1 MFDVL
6 TDKDMAFQPIDRD
19 TDYLLPPSVQE
30 WLPKSHL
37 ARYVVDVVEGL
48 DLSALERGY
57 AGRGS
62 EAYHPATLLSL
73 LIYGYATG
81 TFSSRKIERATYDSL
96 AFRYIACNRHPDHDT
111 LATFRTRFGKEF
123 ESAFVQVLQVARENQ
138 LSRFGTVSLDG
149 TKIHANA
156 SRHSA
161 LSYAHAEKIE
171 AHLKAEVQEL
181 LALAAEADQSAVPD
195 GVSLPDEI
203 TRRED
208 RLAAIAAAKV
218 KIEARAKERFAGEQ
232 ADYEAKLAA
241 RAAQAEA
248 GKTPRGKGPK
258 PPESGPRATDQINL
272 TDEESR
278 IMPVA
283 GGGYEQAYNA
293 QAAVDAAT
301 MLVVATGVTQATN
314 DKEQVEPMLKTLD
327 AQAETLGAVERLMA
341 DTGYSSE
348 TNIKACEA
356 AHIEPLIAVAKEEH
370 HPGWRER
377 HSEPA
382 ALPAAATPMQAMAHR
397 LKTKA
402 GRAAYALRKQTV
414 EPVFGI
420 IKSVMGFRQF
430 LLRGL
435 EKVTG
440 EWSLV
445 CLAWNVK
452 RMAVLRPNWAG
463 SP

>member
-1 MFDVL
+1 
-6 TDKDMAFQPIDRD
+6 MAFHPIDRD

-30 WLPKSHL
+30 WLPEAHL

-48 DLSALERGY
+48 DLAELERAY

-81 TFSSRKIERATYDSL
+81 TFSSRKIERATFDSL

-111 LATFRTRFGKEF
+111 LATFRKRFGKEF
-123 ESAFVQVLQVARENQ
+123 QSAFVQVLHVARENQ

-161 LSYAHAEKIE
+161 LSYGHAEKIE

-181 LALAAEADQSAVPD
+181 LALAEAADQSSVPD

-203 TRRED
+203 KRRED
-208 RLAAIAAAKV
+208 RLAAIAVAKA
-218 KIEARAKERFAGEQ
+218 KIEARAKERYEQ
-232 ADYEAKLAA
+232 EHAEHAAKMAA
-241 RAAQAEA
+241 RAEKEA
-248 GKTPRGKGPK
+248 ATGKKPGGKPPK
-258 PPESGPRATDQINL
+258 PPESGPRADDQINL

-278 IMPVA
+278 IMKVA
-283 GGGYEQAYNA
+283 GGGFEQCYNA
-293 QAAVDAAT
+293 QAVVDT
-301 MLVVATGVTQATN
+301 ESMLILVPHVTQATN
-314 DKEQVEPMLKTLD
+314 DKEQVEPMVEKMQANPAGLNQPDTL
-327 AQAETLGAVERLMA
+327 LA
-341 DTGYSSE
+341 DTGYFSQK
-348 TNIKACEA
+348 NVAACNA
-356 AHIEPLIAVAKEEH
+356 AKVAPLIAVKRDAH
-370 HPGWRER
+370 HPAWRER
-377 HSEPA
+377 FTEPA
-382 ALPAAATPMQAMAHR
+382 PLAGDASSVDAMKHA
-397 LKTKA
+397 LKTRT

-435 EKVTG
+435 ENVQN
-440 EWSLV
+440 EWTLV
-445 CLAWNVK
+445 CLAWNLK
-452 RMAVLRPNWAG
+452 RMAVLRLQ
-463 SP
+463 

>member
-1 MFDVL
+1 MQE
-6 TDKDMAFQPIDRD
+6 AQPIDRD
-19 TDYLLPPSVQE
+19 TDYLLPPSVQD
-30 WLPKSHL
+30 WLPKAHL

-48 DLSALERGY
+48 DLSALERAY

-62 EAYHPATLLSL
+62 EAYPPATLLSL

-111 LATFRTRFGKEF
+111 LATFRTRFGQEF

-161 LSYAHAEKIE
+161 LSYGHCEKIE

-181 LALAAEADQSAVPD
+181 LALAAAADQSVVPD
-195 GVSLPDEI
+195 GVSIPEEI

-218 KIEARAKERFAGEQ
+218 KIEARAQERFAGEQ
-232 ADYEAKLAA
+232 AEYEAKMSA
-241 RAAQAEA
+241 RVAKEA
-248 GKTPRGKGPK
+248 KTGKKPRGKEPE
-258 PPESGPRATDQINL
+258 PPEPGPRANDPINL

-278 IMPVA
+278 IMKVA
-283 GGGYEQAYNA
+283 GGGFEQCYNA
-293 QAAVDAAT
+293 QAVVDTESMLILAT
-301 MLVVATGVTQATN
+301 HVTQATN
-314 DKEQVEPMLKTLD
+314 DKEQVEPMLAKVQANPEGLNQPKTWL
-327 AQAETLGAVERLMA
+327 A
-341 DTGYSSE
+341 DTGYYSAK
-348 TNIKACEA
+348 NVAACLA
-356 AHIEPLIAVAKEEH
+356 ANSEPLIAVQRDEH
-370 HPGWRER
+370 HPDWRER
-377 HSEPA
+377 FTEP
-382 ALPAAATPMQAMAHR
+382 LPLAGDASPVEIMKHT
-397 LKTKA
+397 LKTRT

-420 IKSVMGFRQF
+420 IKSVMGLRQF

-435 EKVTG
+435 SNVKN
-440 EWSLV
+440 EWTLV
-445 CLAWNVK
+445 CLAWNLK
-452 RMAVLRPNWAG
+452 RMAVLRPQ
-463 SP
+463 

>member
-1 MFDVL
+1 
-6 TDKDMAFQPIDRD
+6 MAFQPIDRD
-19 TDYLLPPSVQE
+19 TDYLLPPSVQD
-30 WLPKSHL
+30 WLPKAHL

-48 DLSALERGY
+48 DLSALERAY

-62 EAYHPATLLSL
+62 EAYPPATLLSL

-111 LATFRTRFGKEF
+111 LATFRTRFGQEF

-161 LSYAHAEKIE
+161 LSYGHCEKIE

-181 LALAAEADQSAVPD
+181 LALAAAADQSVVPD
-195 GVSLPDEI
+195 GVSIPEEI

-218 KIEARAKERFAGEQ
+218 KIEARAQERFAGEQ
-232 ADYEAKLAA
+232 AEYEAKMSA
-241 RAAQAEA
+241 RVAKEA
-248 GKTPRGKGPK
+248 KTGKKPRGKEPE
-258 PPESGPRATDQINL
+258 PPEPGPRANDPINL

-278 IMPVA
+278 IMKVA
-283 GGGYEQAYNA
+283 GGGFEQCYNA
-293 QAAVDAAT
+293 QAVVDTESMLILAT
-301 MLVVATGVTQATN
+301 HVTQATN
-314 DKEQVEPMLKTLD
+314 DKEQVEPMLAKVQANPEGLNQPKTWL
-327 AQAETLGAVERLMA
+327 A
-341 DTGYSSE
+341 DTGYYSAK
-348 TNIKACEA
+348 NVAACLA
-356 AHIEPLIAVAKEEH
+356 ANSEPLIAVQRDEH
-370 HPGWRER
+370 HPDWRER
-377 HSEPA
+377 FTEPLLLA
-382 ALPAAATPMQAMAHR
+382 GDASPVEIMKHT
-397 LKTKA
+397 LKTRT

-414 EPVFGI
+414 DPVFGI
-420 IKSVMGFRQF
+420 IKSVMGLRQF

-435 EKVTG
+435 SNVKN
-440 EWSLV
+440 EWTLV
-445 CLAWNVK
+445 CLAWNLK
-452 RMAVLRPNWAG
+452 RMAVLRPQ
-463 SP
+463 

>member
-1 MFDVL
+1 
-6 TDKDMAFQPIDRD
+6 MAFKPIDRD

-30 WLPKSHL
+30 WLPKAHL

-48 DLSALERGY
+48 DLSALERAY

-62 EAYHPATLLSL
+62 DAYHPATLLSL

-111 LATFRTRFGKEF
+111 LATFRKRFGKEF
-123 ESAFVQVLQVARENQ
+123 ESAFVQVLEVARENQ

-161 LSYAHAEKIE
+161 LSYGHCEKIE

-181 LALAAEADQSAVPD
+181 LALAEAADQSAVPD

-208 RLAAIAAAKV
+208 RLAAIATAKA
-218 KIEARAKERFAGEQ
+218 KIEARAKERFEQEQ
-232 ADYEAKLAA
+232 AEYETKMATRLAKETAT
-241 RAAQAEA
+241 
-248 GKTPRGKGPK
+248 GKKPRGKIPK
-258 PPESGPRATDQINL
+258 PPESGPRAEDQINL

-278 IMPVA
+278 IMKVA
-283 GGGYEQAYNA
+283 GGGFEQCYNA
-293 QAAVDAAT
+293 QAVVDT
-301 MLVVATGVTQATN
+301 ESMLILAPHVTQATN
-314 DKEQVEPMLKTLD
+314 DKEQVKPMVEKV
-327 AQAETLGAVERLMA
+327 QANPEGLNRPETWLA
-341 DTGYSSE
+341 DTGYYSE
-348 TNIKACEA
+348 KNVAMCVA
-356 AHIEPLIAVAKEEH
+356 ADIDPLIAVKRDEH

-377 HSEPA
+377 FTEPA
-382 ALPAAATPMQAMAHR
+382 PLADDASLVETMKHK
-397 LKTKA
+397 LKTRV

-435 EKVTG
+435 ENVQN
-440 EWSLV
+440 EWTLV
-445 CLAWNVK
+445 CLAWNLK
-452 RMAVLRPNWAG
+452 RMAVLRPQ
-463 SP
+463 

>member
-1 MFDVL
+1 
-6 TDKDMAFQPIDRD
+6 MAFHPIDRD

-30 WLPKSHL
+30 WLPEAHL

-48 DLSALERGY
+48 DLSALERAY

-81 TFSSRKIERATYDSL
+81 TFSSRKIERATFDSL

-111 LATFRTRFGKEF
+111 LATFRKRFGKEF
-123 ESAFVQVLQVARENQ
+123 QSAFVQVLQVARENQ

-161 LSYAHAEKIE
+161 LSYGHAEKIE

-181 LALAAEADQSAVPD
+181 LALAEAADQSSVPD

-203 TRRED
+203 KRRED
-208 RLAAIAAAKV
+208 RLAAIATAKA
-218 KIEARAKERFAGEQ
+218 KIEARAKERHEQ
-232 ADYEAKLAA
+232 EHAEYEAKMAA
-241 RAAQAEA
+241 RTEKETAT
-248 GKTPRGKGPK
+248 GKKPGGK
-258 PPESGPRATDQINL
+258 PPTPPEAGPRADDQINL

-278 IMPVA
+278 IMKVA
-283 GGGYEQAYNA
+283 GGGFEQCYNA
-293 QAAVDAAT
+293 QALVDT
-301 MLVVATGVTQATN
+301 ESMLILVPHVTQATN
-314 DKEQVEPMLKTLD
+314 DKEQVEPMVEKMQANPAGLNQPDTL
-327 AQAETLGAVERLMA
+327 LA
-341 DTGYSSE
+341 DMGYFSQK
-348 TNIKACEA
+348 NVAACNA
-356 AHIEPLIAVAKEEH
+356 AKVAPLIAVKRDAH
-370 HPGWRER
+370 HQAWRER
-377 HSEPA
+377 FTEPA
-382 ALPAAATPMQAMAHR
+382 PLAGDASPVDAMKHA
-397 LKTKA
+397 LKTQT

-435 EKVTG
+435 ENVRN
-440 EWSLV
+440 EWTLV
-445 CLAWNVK
+445 CLAWNLK
-452 RMAVLRPNWAG
+452 RMAVLRPQ
-463 SP
+463 

>member
-1 MFDVL
+1 M
-6 TDKDMAFQPIDRD
+6 DMAFHAIDRD
-19 TDYLLPPSVQE
+19 TDYLLPPSVQD
-30 WLPKSHL
+30 WLPKAHL
-37 ARYVVDVVEGL
+37 ARYVADVVEGL
-48 DLSALERGY
+48 DLSALEREY
-57 AGRGS
+57 AGKGS
-62 EAYHPATLLSL
+62 DAYHPATLLSL

-111 LATFRTRFGKEF
+111 LATFRKRFGKEF

-161 LSYAHAEKIE
+161 LSYGHCEKIE

-181 LALAAEADQSAVPD
+181 LALAEAADQSAVPD

-208 RLAAIAAAKV
+208 RLAAIATAKA
-218 KIEARAKERFAGEQ
+218 KIEARAKERFKQEQ
-232 ADYEAKLAA
+232 AEYEAKMATRVA
-241 RAAQAEA
+241 KETST
-248 GKTPRGKGPK
+248 GKKPRGKTPK
-258 PPESGPRATDQINL
+258 PPESGPRADDQINL

-278 IMPVA
+278 IMKVA
-283 GGGYEQAYNA
+283 GGGFEQCYNA
-293 QAAVDAAT
+293 QAVVDT
-301 MLVVATGVTQATN
+301 ESMLILAPHVTQATN
-314 DKEQVEPMLKTLD
+314 DKEQVKPMVEKV
-327 AQAETLGAVERLMA
+327 QANPEGLNRPETWLA
-341 DTGYSSE
+341 DTGYYSE
-348 TNIKACEA
+348 KNVAMCVA
-356 AHIEPLIAVAKEEH
+356 ADIEPLIAVKRDEH
-370 HPGWRER
+370 HPGWKER
-377 HSEPA
+377 FTEP
-382 ALPAAATPMQAMAHR
+382 LPLANDASPVETMKHK
-397 LKTKA
+397 LKTRA

-435 EKVTG
+435 DNVRN
-440 EWSLV
+440 EWTLV
-445 CLAWNVK
+445 CLAWNLK
-452 RMAVLRPNWAG
+452 RMAILRPQ
-463 SP
+463 

>member
-1 MFDVL
+1 
-6 TDKDMAFQPIDRD
+6 MAFHTIDRD

-30 WLPKSHL
+30 WLPEAHL

-48 DLSALERGY
+48 DLSALERAY

-62 EAYHPATLLSL
+62 DAYHPATLLSL

-111 LATFRTRFGKEF
+111 LATFRKRFGKEF
-123 ESAFVQVLQVARENQ
+123 ESAFVQVLEVARENQ

-161 LSYAHAEKIE
+161 LSYGHASIIE
-171 AHLKAEVQEL
+171 AQLKAEVQEL
-181 LALAAEADQSAVPD
+181 MRLAEAADQSAVPD

-208 RLAAIAAAKV
+208 RLAAIATAKA
-218 KIEARAKERFAGEQ
+218 KIEARAKERFEQ
-232 ADYEAKLAA
+232 EQTEYEAKMAVRVA
-241 RAAQAEA
+241 KETAT
-248 GKTPRGKGPK
+248 GKKPRGKTPK
-258 PPESGPRATDQINL
+258 PPESDPRAEDQINL

-278 IMPVA
+278 IMKVA
-283 GGGYEQAYNA
+283 GGGFEQCYNA
-293 QAAVDAAT
+293 QAVVDT
-301 MLVVATGVTQATN
+301 ESMLILASHVTQATN
-314 DKEQVEPMLKTLD
+314 DKEQVKPMVEKV
-327 AQAETLGAVERLMA
+327 QANPEGLNRPETWLA
-341 DTGYSSE
+341 DTGYYSE
-348 TNIKACEA
+348 KNVMACVA
-356 AHIEPLIAVAKEEH
+356 AKIEPLIAVKRDEH

-377 HSEPA
+377 FTEPA
-382 ALPAAATPMQAMAHR
+382 PLADDASLVETMKHK
-397 LKTKA
+397 LKTRV

-435 EKVTG
+435 ENVQN
-440 EWSLV
+440 EWTLV
-445 CLAWNVK
+445 CLAWNLK
-452 RMAVLRPNWAG
+452 RMAVLRPQ
-463 SP
+463 